1 MLPSPFQP
9 ALALPLELS
18 GTISHCLGAEGGAPQ
33 AACPSSPHLLQL
45 GQEQPLGQQ
54 QHEEE
59 EEDEEKADETHVQE
73 QEPLEQDLASPF
85 LKALSRVSAF
95 ASCSLEVA
103 FSTGIRQD
111 NLHSSNNKR
120 HLL

>member
-1 MLPSPFQP
+1 MLPSPFRP
-9 ALALPLELS
+9 ASALPLELS
-18 GTISHCLGAEGGAPQ
+18 GTISHCLGAEGGAPL
-33 AACPSSPHLLQL
+33 AACPSSPHLLKL

-59 EEDEEKADETHVQE
+59 EEEEDEEKADGTHEQE

-85 LKALSRVSAF
+85 LKALCLEMSRDSAF

-103 FSTGIRQD
+103 
-111 NLHSSNNKR
+111 
-120 HLL
+120 